1 MFRYIPFE
9 EILCSDELGSYISFG
24 IKAVDDLNNSII
36 SVSDVS
42 TNESVVADL
51 CNCCTLYRLH
61 PIHLLDI
68 IDDFI

>member
-9 EILCSDELGSYISFG
+9 ETLYSDEFGSYISFG

-42 TNESVVADL
+42 TNESAVTDL
-51 CNCCTLYRLH
+51 CRHCTLYQLH